1 MADMSLTPIARN
13 LRQAMTSEER
23 LLWQRLRRNQ
33 LGVKF
38 RRQEPI
44 GRYIVDFVCFE
55 RRVIIEADG
64 GHHLNNPADKAR
76 DAFFASQ
83 GFVVLRFW
91 NSEIRN
97 NLEGVLTAIQNTISE
112 RSRQLGPPASSS
124 PLMGEVG

>member
-1 MADMSLTPIARN
+1 MSLTPIARQ
-13 LRQAMTSEER
+13 LRHAMTSEEY

-55 RRVIIEADG
+55 HRVIIEADG
-64 GHHLNNPADKAR
+64 SHHLNNPADKAR

-91 NSEIRN
+91 NSDIRD
-97 NLEGVLTAIQNTISE
+97 NLEGVLTAIQNTISQ
-112 RSRQLGPPASSS
+112 RSR
-124 PLMGEVG
+124 